1 MSDLSGAEKVT
12 VVLLLAA
19 SLWIPIY
26 MHALALISWFKT
38 R

>member
-19 SLWIPIY
+19 ALWIPFY
-26 MHALALISWFKT
+26 MHALALIQWFKN